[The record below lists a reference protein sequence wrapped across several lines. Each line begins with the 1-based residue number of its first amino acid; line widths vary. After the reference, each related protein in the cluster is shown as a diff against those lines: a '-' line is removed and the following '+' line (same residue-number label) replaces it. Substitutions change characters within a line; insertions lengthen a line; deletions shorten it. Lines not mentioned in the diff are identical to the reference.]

1 MMEDAEKK
9 GGRQQRKKVGS
20 EDAPAADGN
29 TEGSLAEIKA
39 GAAESKR
46 GQGKQRKAGSSGDC
60 RFINGVSKSNL
71 VATSGKCVLID
82 PGRRDLLFCTHEG
95 NTPENRQVYRYT
107 WNQKARETRS
117 TRFRNIRE
125 KDSAKHR
132 CYIKTW
138 AGQGV
143 PRRVLRWADDGP
155 HIAGARLAKNLWTK
169 FGQDAVLV
177 MGSWFVPMNRYH
189 EPIRGK
195 GVRVMLRK
203 HRFQVYL
210 LDKNRTS
217 KTCPTC
223 YNGELSTF
231 HDAQNPR
238 PFRRATGCSNK
249 KCLESVANDC
259 SASAPR
265 PRCWD
270 QDLAA
275 VLNFRHILTGLRE
288 NGKILEWFRRTRTAA
303 RPTDEH
309 QPDQATSEQRPAK
322 CRRKARKQ
330 E

>member
-95 NTPENRQVYRYT
+95 NTPENRQVKDRHT
-107 WNQKARETRS
+107 KGDIQGAE
-117 TRFRNIRE
+117 E
-125 KDSAKHR
+125 KLAQMTNRTVDSAKHR

-223 YNGELSTF
+223 YNGELI
-231 HDAQNPR
+231 
-238 PFRRATGCSNK
+238 RRHGLLRCSNK